1 VISVWLSFTS
11 LPPADALA
19 LDEGGPLA
27 VAIIHLPGNPTND
40 DRHSNPESMMSTS
53 NQVFIGYRR
62 DDGGHAGRLYDRLA
76 EAFSVDA
83 VFIDREDL
91 TPGQPYR
98 QDLAEAV
105 RRARIC
111 LVVIGQHW
119 FSDRNRLRLFEEHDV
134 TRNEIRIALECF
146 EAGGDYDLIPILTG
160 GAGMP
165 PADMLPPELAGL
177 ADIQALRMR
186 DGAEEYREDFGTL
199 IGLINDRCPGLRAQR
214 QNAWVREGLMSP
226 DQSIVRF
233 SQDIAVM
240 APARK
245 PIKRLAALSALD
257 AWWNTWADH
266 HQAFVLLGEEG
277 DGKSWATADWLAGK
291 LAMSDFA
298 VPIVF
303 APALRMTSPTVTEIL
318 TACLAQSLPTP
329 SESWPRHLRDLADQ
343 TPSKTPL
350 FLLVVDALNERA
362 HLDWRELFDT
372 IRASPWREHVALLA
386 LCRSPYWEHVR
397 VPDDGLVAPWTL
409 PSFNEEELD
418 QALAQRGSTRG
429 QFDAEVLHLMA
440 RPRYFDL
447 AFRLQDEVKSGGL
460 TIERLIYED
469 WRDMT
474 GRKRQQSC
482 SADEFHAL
490 IADLA
495 KLYEARRFAIPE
507 FAQQAQGI
515 TNDLVALREELVSVR
530 ILDIQNGKLTIAPRY
545 LSLGLGLVLAA
556 EVEESGEDDPVAL
569 GEIIANRMGSYRE
582 ADLQVRICGMA
593 LFHALNTRDYPEA
606 GCLALLR
613 AWIEGRNLDDEDL
626 EKIAAYL
633 PLRPK
638 TYLRMAEYIWGEAN
652 NREAQDAFM
661 AGFLRHRELPSVRNE
676 LVPAFTRWLG
686 FVYPWGFRA
695 YYEQNEEKLAE
706 ARQGVE
712 LRLGRVA
719 IPGPARLLGVELE
732 VVDDVG
738 LLRLA
743 QVAVA
748 VISHDH
754 AGGYANAMLTGIV
767 ASTVMDGSHAE
778 FPWLLHTCRVETRQT
793 LLRAAKSLLAAEKPT
808 AYLVARKLLACT
820 GNEEARAL
828 LENIPSEFRFI
839 HPYTKLRENN
849 PCDSHLWSWDEDNY
863 LDCLERTSGHAGFIA
878 RQLKTVALNPDID
891 FPSVHRPRL
900 DEAGNG
906 LDLTRIGRSMGATLE
921 QHHFEEMEP
930 ALCAFAAGRYQNLM
944 RALARDMA
952 TRDGLARRQLAWHL
966 LDHLPIYGNEEREIV
981 LAAWRS
987 TLLLHDEHDKVAQF
1001 ALFSAVVFDLPAD
1014 EQLQRLMERGDAS
1027 GYISK
1032 QAPRFR
1038 PLSPEHGPDILAALK
1053 AVDPLASQRIYN
1065 LLWYLSHALTR
1076 PDNNVRENL
1085 LARFGQFDTVARGC
1099 CLEVFVG
1106 TGDADAAQRI
1116 IATGWSACA
1125 GRETFLENSWG
1136 SILLAEFGRDL
1147 PFDELVGRISSEWLG
1162 YAVKKRGYPAEEV
1175 AAYSGLLDAVWRR
1188 IGARTPPPEVESL
1201 SRYVVLEVN
1210 PGNERLADTLSTAET
1225 GPSTV
1230 RFANNTWGGSAGTCS
1245 VEDLMH
1251 STDHDAQIEKHN
1263 ALSEQVATLADEE
1276 RDNGNPWFDYAFRDG
1291 GLAEV
1296 LALDDTLWRS
1306 WIEPVLRDDRR
1317 AWQLLALCRGFYE
1330 KLCTALLSHAPEH
1343 GFALFRAIRSR
1354 STIRILDARLGLPVL
1369 LMDAFATPASP
1380 EVDQILRDHIDSG
1393 TTDIAL
1399 FESAL
1404 LCQLGGREDWMRH
1417 LANEWLLTD
1426 HDYDRSR
1433 GIALLGFSNAE
1444 ADGTLL
1450 TNWIAT
1456 HSDCWVRD
1464 VAETALQNH
1473 RRNVWARCWF
1483 DRFLSRDDRTESWAA
1498 FRLFL
1503 RCVDRRFWLWIDSTG
1518 LTEVEPWKRDAAA
1531 MNIGTIESAC
1541 EKNEKDW
1548 KDNFLGQKVKPKEMW
1563 PWMEEY
1569 E

>member
-1 VISVWLSFTS
+1 
-11 LPPADALA
+11 
-19 LDEGGPLA
+19 
-27 VAIIHLPGNPTND
+27 
-40 DRHSNPESMMSTS
+40 MSTS

-98 QDLAEAV
+98 EDLAEAV
-105 RRARIC
+105 RRSRIC

-146 EAGGDYDLIPILTG
+146 EAGGGYDLIPILTG

-199 IGLINDRCPGLRAQR
+199 IGLINDRYPGLRAQR

-233 SQDIAVM
+233 SQDIAVR

-266 HQAFVLLGEEG
+266 HQAFALLGEEG
-277 DGKSWATADWLAGK
+277 DGKSWATADWLADK

-318 TACLAQSLPTP
+318 TACLEQSLPTP
-329 SESWPRHLRDLADQ
+329 SESWPRHLRDLTDQ

-386 LCRSPYWEHVR
+386 LCRSPFWEHVR
-397 VPDDGLVAPWTL
+397 VPDDGLIAPWTL
-409 PSFNEEELD
+409 PPFNEEELD

-460 TIERLIYED
+460 AIERLIYED

-613 AWIEGRNLDDEDL
+613 AWIEGRNLDDNDL
-626 EKIAAYL
+626 EKVAAYL

-661 AGFLRHRELPSVRNE
+661 AGFLQHRKLPSVRNE
-676 LVPAFTRWLG
+676 LVPAFIRWLG
-686 FVYPWGFRA
+686 FVYPSGFRA
-695 YYEQNEEKLAE
+695 HYEKNEEKLAE
-706 ARQGVE
+706 ARQEVE
-712 LRLGRVA
+712 LRLGRA
-719 IPGPARLLGVELE
+719 ATPGPAALLGVELE
-732 VVDDVG
+732 VVDDFG

-754 AGGYANAMLTGIV
+754 AGDYANAMITGII

-778 FPWLLHTCRVETRQT
+778 FPWLLHTCCAETRQA
-793 LLRAAKSLLAAEKPT
+793 LLRVAKSLLAEDKPT

-839 HPYTKLRENN
+839 HPYTKMREDN

-878 RQLKTVALNPDID
+878 SQLKKVAINPDID
-891 FPSVHRPRL
+891 FPSVYRPRL
-900 DEAGNG
+900 DKAGNG
-906 LDLTRIGRSMGATLE
+906 LDFTRIGRSMGVSVE
-921 QHHFEEMEP
+921 QHHLDEMEP
-930 ALCAFAAGRYQNLM
+930 ALCAFAAGHYRNLM
-944 RALARDMA
+944 RALARDMT

-966 LDHLPIYGNEEREIV
+966 LDHLPTFGNEEREII

-1001 ALFSAVVFDLPAD
+1001 ALFPAVVFDLPAG
-1014 EQLQRLMERGDAS
+1014 EQLRRLTERGDAS

-1038 PLSPEHGPDILAALK
+1038 PLSPEHGPNILAALK
-1053 AVDPLASQRIYN
+1053 AIDPLAPQRIYN

-1076 PDNNVRENL
+1076 PDNKVRENL
-1085 LARFGQFDTVARGC
+1085 LARFGRFDTVARGY
-1099 CLEVFVG
+1099 CLEVFVN

-1125 GRETFLENSWG
+1125 GRENFLENSWG

-1147 PFDELVGRISSEWLG
+1147 PFDELAGRIGSEWLG
-1162 YAVKKRGYPAEEV
+1162 YAVKKRGYRAEEV
-1175 AAYSGLLDAVWRR
+1175 AAYGKLLDAVWRR
-1188 IGARTPPPEVESL
+1188 IGARTPPPGVESL

-1210 PGNERLADTLSTAET
+1210 PGNDRLADTLSTAET
-1225 GPSTV
+1225 GPGTI

-1245 VEDLMH
+1245 IEDLMR
-1251 STDHDAQIEKHN
+1251 STDHEAQIEKHN
-1263 ALSEQVATLADEE
+1263 ALNEQVATLADEE

-1317 AWQLLALCRGFYE
+1317 AWQLLGLCRGFYE
-1330 KLCTALLSHAPEH
+1330 KLCAALLSHAPEH
-1343 GFALFRAIRSR
+1343 GFALFQAIRSR
-1354 STIRILDARLGLPVL
+1354 STIRITDARLDLPVL
-1369 LMDAFATPASP
+1369 LMDAFAAPASP
-1380 EVDQILRDHIDSG
+1380 EVDQILRDHINSG
-1393 TTDIAL
+1393 TTDIDL

-1404 LCQLGGREDWMRH
+1404 LCQLGGRNDWMRH
-1417 LANEWLLTD
+1417 LADEWLMTD

-1444 ADGTLL
+1444 ADGALL
-1450 TNWIAT
+1450 NNWIAT

-1464 VAETALQNH
+1464 VAEMALRNH

-1483 DRFLSRDDRTESWAA
+1483 DRFLSRDDRIESWAA

-1503 RCVDRRFWLWIDSTG
+1503 HCVDRRFWLWIDNTG

-1531 MNIGTIESAC
+1531 MSIGTIESAC

-1563 PWMEEY
+1563 PWMGEY
-1569 E
+1569 Q